1 MNYRRQVAELQNEL
15 KSSTE
20 RMLSSS
26 KPKAAEDSGDNQ
38 SITCLLVL
46 CTSWMLGVTLFPYS
60 PVPIIPSVLVLQAP
74 HYLKA

>member
-26 KPKAAEDSGDNQ
+26 KPKAAEDSGDIQ
-38 SITCLLVL
+38 SIT
-46 CTSWMLGVTLFPYS
+46 
-60 PVPIIPSVLVLQAP
+60 
-74 HYLKA
+74 